1 MRRKKVLGP
10 VSDVCTGDGRH
21 ALGQAGERLAA
32 GLLEG
37 RGMTVLDRN
46 WRCPQG
52 ELDIV
57 AADGDTVVCCEV
69 KTRSGTDY
77 GGPIYALN
85 PQKITRIRIA
95 ARSWLAA
102 RELVG
107 CPVRFDFVSVLWPP
121 GRPARL
127 RHLEGVF

>member
-1 MRRKKVLGP
+1 MRRKKIVGP
-10 VSDVCTGDGRH
+10 VSDVCTGDGRN
-21 ALGQAGERLAA
+21 ALGLAGERLAA
-32 GLLEG
+32 ELLEG

-57 AADGDTVVCCEV
+57 AADGETVVCCEV
-69 KTRSGTDY
+69 KARSGTDY
-77 GGPIYALN
+77 GGPAYALN
-85 PQKITRIRIA
+85 QEKAMRIRSA
-95 ARSWLAA
+95 ARSWLAE
-102 RELVG
+102 RRLVG

-121 GRPARL
+121 GRSPHL

>member
-1 MRRKKVLGP
+1 MRRKEITGP
-10 VSDVCTGDGRH
+10 VSDVCTGNGRNE
-21 ALGQAGERLAA
+21 LGEAGERLAA
-32 GLLEG
+32 EMLER

-69 KTRSGTDY
+69 KARSGVDY
-77 GGPIYALN
+77 GGPVYALN
-85 PQKITRIRIA
+85 PEKITRIRSA
-95 ARSWLAA
+95 ARSWLAE
-102 RELVG
+102 RRLVG

-121 GRPARL
+121 GRPPRL